1 MTSFLPRTRSTTEL
15 GGQRVR
21 TLPAILNPVKSG
33 YVFVI
38 DGTKPVEYSLSGP
51 HSRRLWVT
59 GIMKSFRFAA
69 SRQKDHRDQRSF
81 GGHRCHRPGNCDR
94 ISAPSPGTSTPAL
107 GGPAPSTF
115 CRSFAHG
122 VALAFI
128 TEQAST
134 FKAAPQHST
143 KAPATPARGAKR
155 PGGPPWFMGVLGP
168 PWGHRRGSRHQP
180 VASLGT
186 VEGRRV
192 HRRRVIGAD
201 CGVGTPAIG
210 PDAGW
215 PPSSL
220 VAQPAGT

>member
-1 MTSFLPRTRSTTEL
+1 MFQEAPRRKAAADLKTMPLDTAL
-15 GGQRVR
+15 GGV
-21 TLPAILNPVKSG
+21 
-33 YVFVI
+33 
-38 DGTKPVEYSLSGP
+38 
-51 HSRRLWVT
+51 
-59 GIMKSFRFAA
+59 FAA
-69 SRQKDHRDQRSF
+69 WWTSATGAARAVTHGF
-81 GGHRCHRPGNCDR
+81 RPCGE
-94 ISAPSPGTSTPAL
+94 PWHFPGA

-210 PDAGW
+210 SDAGW
-215 PPSSL
+215 PRSSL